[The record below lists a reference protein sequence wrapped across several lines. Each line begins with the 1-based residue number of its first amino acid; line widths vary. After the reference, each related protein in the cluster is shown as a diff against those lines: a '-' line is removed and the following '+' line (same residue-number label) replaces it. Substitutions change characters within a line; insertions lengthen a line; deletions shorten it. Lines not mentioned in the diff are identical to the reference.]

1 MRDVVVIGGGL
12 SGLAACCEL
21 EKHDLRYTIIEVKG
35 NFGGAISS
43 HAENGFVT
51 DASAFAMMTPEDPA
65 LLVELG
71 LKPRQFEFRK
81 GTIGFSAGT
90 STLIEAM
97 TSKLTGG
104 RLLRMAVSSIG
115 RWQKRFTLCLEN
127 GMILDAGSVI
137 VAAPARYAERMLFNL
152 VPDISLRLREYHYDT
167 IYRVSF
173 GYHKRDLPEK
183 PAHANGVIFPF
194 VLATDAPGRVPDAD
208 HLLLQVGVRSNTNLA
223 PKVMIQQVIAHY
235 GWPAS
240 PLVQRIDFWP
250 EADPLS
256 CYDDS
261 HSHNM
266 ATIKDWLPE
275 GIGLI
280 GSDFCLGPPQKY
292 GVARLDERLQQGKL
306 AAQNAIEYLK
316 AAQL

>member
-43 HAENGFVT
+43 HAENGFIT

-65 LLVELG
+65 LLVEFG

-81 GTIGFSAGT
+81 GTFGFSAGT

-167 IYRVSF
+167 IYRVSL
-173 GYHKRDLPEK
+173 GYHKRDLPDKAGTCERCD
-183 PAHANGVIFPF
+183 FPF
-194 VLATDAPGRVPDAD
+194 CAGDRCARSCARFRPSAFASRRTLQHEFGSQCHDTASYRPLWLACESPGAAD
-208 HLLLQVGVRSNTNLA
+208 
-223 PKVMIQQVIAHY
+223 
-235 GWPAS
+235 
-240 PLVQRIDFWP
+240 
-250 EADPLS
+250 
-256 CYDDS
+256 
-261 HSHNM
+261 
-266 ATIKDWLPE
+266 
-275 GIGLI
+275 
-280 GSDFCLGPPQKY
+280 
-292 GVARLDERLQQGKL
+292 
-306 AAQNAIEYLK
+306 
-316 AAQL
+316 